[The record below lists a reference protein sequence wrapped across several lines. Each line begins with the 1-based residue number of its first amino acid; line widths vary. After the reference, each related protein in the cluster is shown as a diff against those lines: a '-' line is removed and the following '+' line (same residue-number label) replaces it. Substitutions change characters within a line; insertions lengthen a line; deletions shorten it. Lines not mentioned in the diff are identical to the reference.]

1 VENSKSVCFVTGLE
15 MDPVSNNFWLPFIV
29 LLNKLL
35 WNKKKCEGVVNDIG
49 NEIKIS
55 KVR

>member
-1 VENSKSVCFVTGLE
+1 VENSKSVSFVTGLE